1 MYRIGIASTDQIVV
15 NQHFGRTDRF
25 YIFEA
30 ADNKTFNKTGYID
43 VTPVCDR
50 GEHNDIQMSENI
62 AKLKQLDCLIVS
74 KVGIRA
80 QQILEQNGI
89 SVFEMPGIIQD
100 SIEKVIGF
108 IQVQKLLDNYRKE
121 GN

>member
-1 MYRIGIASTDQIVV
+1 MYCIGIASTDQIVI
-15 NQHFGRTDRF
+15 NQHFGRADRF

-50 GEHNDIQMSENI
+50 GEHSDIQMSENI
-62 AKLKQLDCLIVS
+62 KKLKQLDCLIVS
-74 KVGIRA
+74 KVGIKA
-80 QQILEQNGI
+80 QQLLEQNGI

-100 SIEKVIGF
+100 SIKKVIDF
-108 IQVQKLLDNYRKE
+108 IEVQNLLN
-121 GN
+121 NL